1 MTDTPEPTEA
11 QLSPE
16 VTPEMILELI
26 QRLKDLLDVSGTGR
40 MSEQISE
47 LIMELSRTA
56 DTIDK
61 LRQTLE
67 QTSTQEQ
74 RLSQI
79 ESSLD
84 QLRSLLIEP
93 AAR

>member
-1 MTDTPEPTEA
+1 MHSTHEPKEVRI
-11 QLSPE
+11 SEE

-26 QRLKDLLDVSGTGR
+26 QRLTDLLDVSGTGR
-40 MSEQISE
+40 MAEQINE
-47 LIMELSRTA
+47 LIMELSRTGN
-56 DTIDK
+56 TIDK
-61 LRQTLE
+61 LRRTLE
-67 QTSTQEQ
+67 RTSTQEQ

-79 ESSLD
+79 EASLD

>member
-1 MTDTPEPTEA
+1 MTDTPEATEA

-93 AAR
+93 AVR

>member
-67 QTSTQEQ
+67 QTSTQAQ

-93 AAR
+93 AVR

>member
-93 AAR
+93 AVR

>member
-1 MTDTPEPTEA
+1 MQSTHEPKEVRI
-11 QLSPE
+11 SEE

-26 QRLKDLLDVSGTGR
+26 QRLTDLLDVSGTGR
-40 MSEQISE
+40 MAEQINE
-47 LIMELSRTA
+47 LIMELGRTGN
-56 DTIDK
+56 TIDR

-67 QTSTQEQ
+67 RTSTQEQ

-79 ESSLD
+79 EASLD

-93 AAR
+93 DAR